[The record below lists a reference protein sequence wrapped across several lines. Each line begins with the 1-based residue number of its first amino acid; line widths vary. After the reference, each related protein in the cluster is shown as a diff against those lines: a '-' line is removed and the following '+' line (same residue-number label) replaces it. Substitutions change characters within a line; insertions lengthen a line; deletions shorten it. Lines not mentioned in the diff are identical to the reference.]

1 MLSLLNWH
9 LTLDIF
15 AQCTQLHKNTT
26 WKTINCTAH
35 RNCQSFGPH
44 LESVNPSLPCPSL
57 RSRIALSM
65 LAYKVHNYPVN
76 FPNYPLLLHSF
87 TTHSPSHYVLTIV
100 LTRDTPPPIRQRAK
114 LSHIA
119 CVTIRCDMRYTNW
132 NFVSDL
138 LHMAGTMNNPTQR
151 QFHYN
156 NIKIKSTIFFSFNR
170 LISKAATRKHFWNF
184 QLFSIIRAQTFPNV
198 LSLESSVKLQTG

>member
-1 MLSLLNWH
+1 MAFLLSALNSIRIPLERQLIVLPIETVNLLGLISTLIWNP
-9 LTLDIF
+9 LTL
-15 AQCTQLHKNTT
+15 
-26 WKTINCTAH
+26 
-35 RNCQSFGPH
+35 
-44 LESVNPSLPCPSL
+44 SLPCPSL

-76 FPNYPLLLHSF
+76 FPNYPHLLHSF

-119 CVTIRCDMRYTNW
+119 CVTIRCDMRHTNW

-170 LISKAATRKHFWNF
+170 LISDAATRKHF
-184 QLFSIIRAQTFPNV
+184 
-198 LSLESSVKLQTG
+198 